1 MSSSIKLHYCWL
13 DAVHYFARKQIS
25 FRKLCLNHALQRD
38 HIEQV
43 RDVIIKIQI
52 LLESDVITANNYVT
66 LMTLFLLFE
75 RAELQ
80 ALACKKEE

>member
-1 MSSSIKLHYCWL
+1 
-13 DAVHYFARKQIS
+13 
-25 FRKLCLNHALQRD
+25 LNHALQRD

-52 LLESDVITANNYVT
+52 LLESDDITANNYVT